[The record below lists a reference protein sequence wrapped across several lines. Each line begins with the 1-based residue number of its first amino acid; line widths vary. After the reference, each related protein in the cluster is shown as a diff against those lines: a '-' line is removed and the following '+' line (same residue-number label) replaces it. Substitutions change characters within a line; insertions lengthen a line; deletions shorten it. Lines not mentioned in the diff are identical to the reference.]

1 MSCLDAKLIIHAHVI
16 IFSGDRGRARESEIG
31 RNYLSA
37 SSPSL
42 RASRSS
48 PIMHSAL
55 MRSTLGDKIYCTNG
69 WVGEERM

>member
-1 MSCLDAKLIIHAHVI
+1 MSCLDAKIIIHAHVI
-16 IFSGDRGRARESEIG
+16 IVSGDGERASEIG